1 MASLPSPTH
10 KTLSPFLRK
19 FNNKT
24 TGAVEGFEMLGGSS
38 RDLYEDRD
46 DLVALRRP
54 EHPDRLT
61 SFVQDHM
68 GSLFEVGVDRRIR
81 I

>member
-1 MASLPSPTH
+1 
-10 KTLSPFLRK
+10 
-19 FNNKT
+19 
-24 TGAVEGFEMLGGSS
+24 MLGGSS